1 MRTIDITKAR
11 GMLSKLFDK
20 VYDKHERIIIKR
32 HGRER
37 VAIVPIEDVRQL
49 KRMEDELIAAAEAAL
64 NETDERIPLDELA
77 KELGL

>member
-1 MRTIDITKAR
+1 MTIDISKAR

-20 VYDKHERIIIKR
+20 VCDKHERIIVER

-37 VAIVPIEDVRQL
+37 VAIVPIEDVERL
-49 KRMEDELIAAAEAAL
+49 KRMEDELVADVEAGL
-64 NETDERIPLDELA
+64 KESHERIPWDQVE